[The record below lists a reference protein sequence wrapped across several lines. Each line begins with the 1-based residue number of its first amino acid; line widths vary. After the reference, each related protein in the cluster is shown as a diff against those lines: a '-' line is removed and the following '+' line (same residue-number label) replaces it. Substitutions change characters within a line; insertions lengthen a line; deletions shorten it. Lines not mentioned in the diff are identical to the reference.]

1 MKGSGRKIMSR
12 EGTFDAAQV
21 CKNGNPEMFLQ
32 ELTEQESEEVLWRSI
47 VEQCILGKKWS

>member
-12 EGTFDAAQV
+12 EGTYDAAQV